1 MNPVKA
7 YWHQHDNFGD
17 SLTRY
22 WIERLTGREV
32 QWTPANKADL
42 IGCGSIVE
50 AIPEGFT
57 GIILGSGVMYETALR
72 FDLKSADIRALR
84 GPLTAE
90 RIGVDA
96 PYGDM
101 GLLFSLFKSDTTK
114 EHHVG
119 RLSHYAVK
127 TIHPPYVEHHIDILS
142 GVDNVVSEVSKCR
155 RIISSSLHGIILA
168 DALGIENQW
177 VYSDK
182 VLGGGFK
189 FRDYAA
195 SLGEDIEPGVW
206 RLGNQERIADI
217 AEWLKEI
224 VIKSCT

>member
-1 MNPVKA
+1 
-7 YWHQHDNFGD
+7 
-17 SLTRY
+17 
-22 WIERLTGREV
+22 
-32 QWTPANKADL
+32 
-42 IGCGSIVE
+42 
-50 AIPEGFT
+50 
-57 GIILGSGVMYETALR
+57 
-72 FDLKSADIRALR
+72 
-84 GPLTAE
+84 
-90 RIGVDA
+90 
-96 PYGDM
+96 
-101 GLLFSLFKSDTTK
+101 
-114 EHHVG
+114 
-119 RLSHYAVK
+119 
-127 TIHPPYVEHHIDILS
+127 
-142 GVDNVVSEVSKCR
+142 
-155 RIISSSLHGIILA
+155 LHGIILA

>member
-84 GPLTAE
+84 GPLTAK
-90 RIGVDA
+90 RIGVDV

-101 GLLFSLFKSDTTK
+101 GLLFSLFKSRWVPVY
-114 EHHVG
+114 EVG
-119 RLSHYAVK
+119 TLPHYAVRDRQ
-127 TIHPPYVEHHIDILS
+127 ELDHHYIDIMA
-142 GVDNVVSEVSKCR
+142 GVESVVRHVSKCK

-168 DALGIENQW
+168 DALGIENKW

-182 VLGGGFK
+182 VIGKGFK

>member
-90 RIGVDA
+90 RIGVDV

-101 GLLFSLFKSDTTK
+101 GLLFSLFKSRWVPVY
-114 EHHVG
+114 EVG
-119 RLSHYAVK
+119 TLPHYAVRDRQ
-127 TIHPPYVEHHIDILS
+127 ELDHHYIDIMA
-142 GVDNVVSEVSKCR
+142 GVESVVRHVSKCK

>member
-57 GIILGSGVMYETALR
+57 GIILGTGLMHEEDR
-72 FDLKSADIRALR
+72 RPDLKGADIRALR
-84 GPLTAE
+84 GPLTAK
-90 RIGVDA
+90 RIGVDV

-101 GLLFSLFKSDTTK
+101 GLLFSLFKSRWVPVY
-114 EHHVG
+114 EVG
-119 RLSHYAVK
+119 TLPHYAVRDRQ
-127 TIHPPYVEHHIDILS
+127 ELDHHYIDIMA
-142 GVDNVVSEVSKCR
+142 GVESVVRHVSKCK

>member
-1 MNPVKA
+1 MNPVRA
-7 YWHQHDNFGD
+7 YWFQGGNFGD
-17 SLTRY
+17 CLTAYWIKKLTR
-22 WIERLTGREV
+22 REV
-32 QWTPANKADL
+32 QLVSADKAGL
-42 IGCGSIVE
+42 FGCGSIIR
-50 AIPEGFT
+50 AIPQNYT
-57 GIILGSGVMYETALR
+57 GIILGTGLMHEEDR
-72 FDLKSADIRALR
+72 RPDLKGADIRALR
-84 GPLTAE
+84 GPLTAK
-90 RIGVDA
+90 RIGVDV

-101 GLLFSLFKSDTTK
+101 GLLFSLFKSRWVPVY
-114 EHHVG
+114 EVG
-119 RLSHYAVK
+119 TLPHYAVRDRQ
-127 TIHPPYVEHHIDILS
+127 ELDHHYIDIMA
-142 GVDNVVSEVSKCR
+142 GVESVVRHVSKCK

-168 DALGIENQW
+168 DALGIENKW

-182 VLGGGFK
+182 VIGKGFK